1 MKSRVYFLLGAQN
14 TSSSG
19 YRVRQ
24 ICGFFMAEREANTT
38 PSREYARRLLAVLS
52 AWPPSSKKGDIKSSS
67 RSLAM
72 QAHAG
77 TSSISSPIVTA
88 FAGKATTTSF
98 DVAAFFEKRHDH
110 VLRTID
116 KVLRGSPESAKP
128 NFGVCYENNTL
139 QNGKPQK
146 YYRLTRDGFTFVT
159 MGFTGEK
166 ATRFKWAYIE
176 AFNRMEAQLKGI
188 VLPSPLITPAQQLAV
203 RNAIAKRAKDSS
215 VAYQTIYHALY
226 TRFQIAKYDQLKS
239 SDFDTALKFISTCEV
254 VPQLQKPDIPS
265 ESVVLNK
272 DEVNQILGFIYN
284 WRYLFR
290 KDIERIYDLMVLL
303 QSPLAPH
310 FWEAIHDLGLP
321 LLEDNLRRQGYDVKD
336 LPCYKHLMGL
346 S

>member
-1 MKSRVYFLLGAQN
+1 MTTQTLCTPTPIVSITNNSVTTLSIDVASFFGKRHSDVLRSIKSLI
-14 TSSSG
+14 S
-19 YRVRQ
+19 Q
-24 ICGFFMAEREANTT
+24 IPNRLRIFAPTVVEREN
-38 PSREYARRLLAVLS
+38 PSGGAPV
-52 AWPPSSKKGDIKSSS
+52 KSPAYSMS
-67 RSLAM
+67 
-72 QAHAG
+72 
-77 TSSISSPIVTA
+77 
-88 FAGKATTTSF
+88 
-98 DVAAFFEKRHDH
+98 
-110 VLRTID
+110 
-116 KVLRGSPESAKP
+116 
-128 NFGVCYENNTL
+128 
-139 QNGKPQK
+139 
-146 YYRLTRDGFTFVT
+146 RDGFTLLA
-159 MGFTGEK
+159 MGFTGPK
-166 ATRFKWAYIE
+166 ALLFKIAYIE
-176 AFNRMEAQLKGI
+176 AFNRMEAQLRGT

>member
-1 MKSRVYFLLGAQN
+1 MTTQTLCTPTPIVSITNNSVTTLSIDVASFFGKRHSDVLRSIKSLI
-14 TSSSG
+14 S
-19 YRVRQ
+19 Q
-24 ICGFFMAEREANTT
+24 IPNRLRIFAPTVVEREN
-38 PSREYARRLLAVLS
+38 PSGGAPV
-52 AWPPSSKKGDIKSSS
+52 KSPAYSMS
-67 RSLAM
+67 
-72 QAHAG
+72 
-77 TSSISSPIVTA
+77 
-88 FAGKATTTSF
+88 
-98 DVAAFFEKRHDH
+98 
-110 VLRTID
+110 
-116 KVLRGSPESAKP
+116 
-128 NFGVCYENNTL
+128 
-139 QNGKPQK
+139 
-146 YYRLTRDGFTFVT
+146 RDGFTLLA
-159 MGFTGEK
+159 MGFTGPK
-166 ATRFKWAYIE
+166 ALLFKIAYIE
-176 AFNRMEAQLKGI
+176 AFNRMEAQLRGT

-336 LPCYKHLMGL
+336 LPCYKHLMRL

>member
-1 MKSRVYFLLGAQN
+1 MTTQTLCTPTPIVSITNNSVTTLSIDVASFFGKRHSDVLRSIKSLI
-14 TSSSG
+14 S
-19 YRVRQ
+19 Q
-24 ICGFFMAEREANTT
+24 IPNRLRIFAPTVVEREN
-38 PSREYARRLLAVLS
+38 PSGGAPV
-52 AWPPSSKKGDIKSSS
+52 KSPAYSMS
-67 RSLAM
+67 
-72 QAHAG
+72 
-77 TSSISSPIVTA
+77 
-88 FAGKATTTSF
+88 
-98 DVAAFFEKRHDH
+98 
-110 VLRTID
+110 
-116 KVLRGSPESAKP
+116 
-128 NFGVCYENNTL
+128 
-139 QNGKPQK
+139 
-146 YYRLTRDGFTFVT
+146 RDGFTLLA
-159 MGFTGEK
+159 MGFTGPK
-166 ATRFKWAYIE
+166 ALLFKIAYIE
-176 AFNRMEAQLKGI
+176 AFNRMEAQLRGT
-188 VLPSPLITPAQQLAV
+188 VLPSPLITPAQQLAI

>member
-1 MKSRVYFLLGAQN
+1 MTTQTLCTPTPIVSITNNSVTTLSIDVA
-14 TSSSG
+14 S
-19 YRVRQ
+19 
-24 ICGFFMAEREANTT
+24 FFGKRH
-38 PSREYARRLLAVLS
+38 SDVLRS
-52 AWPPSSKKGDIKSSS
+52 IKS
-67 RSLAM
+67 L
-72 QAHAG
+72 
-77 TSSISSPIVTA
+77 ISQIPNRLRIFAPTVVERGNPSGGAPVKSPA
-88 FAGKATTTSF
+88 YSM
-98 DVAAFFEKRHDH
+98 
-110 VLRTID
+110 
-116 KVLRGSPESAKP
+116 S
-128 NFGVCYENNTL
+128 
-139 QNGKPQK
+139 
-146 YYRLTRDGFTFVT
+146 RDGFTLLA
-159 MGFTGEK
+159 MGFTGPK
-166 ATRFKWAYIE
+166 ALLFKIAYIE
-176 AFNRMEAQLKGI
+176 AFNRMEAQLRGT